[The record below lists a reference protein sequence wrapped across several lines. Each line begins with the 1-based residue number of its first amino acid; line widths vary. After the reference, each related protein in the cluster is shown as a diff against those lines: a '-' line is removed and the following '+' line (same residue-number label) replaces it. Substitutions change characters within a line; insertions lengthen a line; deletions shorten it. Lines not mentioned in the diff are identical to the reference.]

1 MMAFFSGVI
10 FASTFEVVFSYN
22 HADVWILGS
31 MYVILASAT
40 IAGGRIMAKGK
51 TEMPHLMRIFTG
63 ETDDEH
69 ALART
74 DCRSR
79 MHA

>member
-1 MMAFFSGVI
+1 
-10 FASTFEVVFSYN
+10 
-22 HADVWILGS
+22 

-51 TEMPHLMRIFTG
+51 TEMPHMMRIFTG

>member
-1 MMAFFSGVI
+1 
-10 FASTFEVVFSYN
+10 
-22 HADVWILGS
+22 

-51 TEMPHLMRIFTG
+51 TDMPHLMRIFTG

-74 DCRSR
+74 DCRNR